1 MFDMT
6 TVEERSDLLE
16 GDPGPSDELLW
27 QLTEEALAGEP
38 DSDRV
43 VLPPGLDSWLPS
55 SYLAAVV
62 SGVSPRRL
70 SGYDRIILLKA
81 TQRLISHFQ
90 ARGYETMS
98 SVHEV
103 LVDEEEAEAAEFAFR
118 CASAEIRAAL
128 HQTAK
133 AANAELNMALDLTD
147 PTYTPVFAALG
158 EGLLDRRRAGLI
170 IHRTS
175 HLDPET
181 AKRVV
186 TEVMTEA
193 SGMTSGEIMTRIDQL
208 NMTSGPEEAEA
219 RYEQGVAERRVYAE
233 KNWDGTAHYLGLN
246 LAPERVAA
254 AQQRINRIAHHLKTG
269 AESRTMDQLRADIYL
284 DLLTGTHQENKTG
297 TRKEERAQVN
307 ITVPLDTLTGH
318 TENPG
323 EIPGWGPVLADT
335 ARRIVADQ
343 EDGHWQVTVI
353 DPDSGRPLA
362 AVSTRRRP
370 SSHQTRQVQALRPV
384 CAFPGCRN
392 PATDCDL
399 DHNIPWAEDGPTHID
414 KLAPLCPGDHTI
426 RHHGWT
432 YQINP
437 DGTITWT
444 SRLGH
449 KYTTRPWHPP

>member
-1 MFDMT
+1 MEILDA
-6 TVEERSDLLE
+6 
-16 GDPGPSDELLW
+16 DPEPSAELLW
-27 QLTEEALAGEP
+27 ELTVEGWAGEP
-38 DSDRV
+38 DSDMA

-55 SYLAAVV
+55 AYLAAVV

-70 SGYDRIILLKA
+70 SGHDRIVLLKA
-81 TQRLISHFQ
+81 VQRLISHFQ

-103 LVDEEEAEAAEFAFR
+103 LVDEEGEAGEFAFR

-128 HQTAK
+128 HQTAR
-133 AANAELNMALDLTD
+133 AANAELDLALDLTD
-147 PTYTPVFAALG
+147 PTYTPVMEALG
-158 EGLLDRRRAGLI
+158 EGWLDRRRAGLI

-186 TEVMTEA
+186 TEVMREA
-193 SGMTSGEIMTRIDQL
+193 AEMTSGEIIARIDQL
-208 NMTSGPEEAEA
+208 NIAAGPEEAEA
-219 RYEQGVAERRVYAE
+219 RYQQGVAERRVYAE

-269 AESRTMDQLRADIYL
+269 DETRTMDQLRADIYL
-284 DLLTGTHQENKTG
+284 DLLTGSHQQNKTG
-297 TRKEERAQVN
+297 ERAQVN
-307 ITVPLDTLTGH
+307 ITVPLDTLTAA
-318 TENPG
+318 TEAPG
-323 EIPGWGPVLADT
+323 EILGWGPVLADT
-335 ARRIVADQ
+335 ARQIVAHQ
-343 EDGHWQVTVI
+343 ENGHWQVTVT
-353 DPDSGRPLA
+353 DPETGRPLA

-370 SSHQTRQVQALRPV
+370 TSHQTRQVRSLRPV

-399 DHNIPWAEDGPTHID
+399 DHNIPWAQGGPTHID